1 MLSFKRWL
9 ERVLLV
15 LMAMMLITMVCL
27 MLWQVAARYLLG
39 VPALYTEETLRFLM
53 IWMALI
59 GAAYCF
65 GDNKHLS
72 LDLIPS
78 LLPEKVG
85 RILYLINALVVLAF
99 AGLVLLWGGWNAS
112 MSALNQMSP
121 IMQVPMGYA
130 YLILPISA
138 ILIFVLQLINVF
150 LIMTGRLRLPYAKS
164 SAEES

>member
-15 LMAMMLITMVCL
+15 LMAMMLIAMVCL
-27 MLWQVAARYLLG
+27 MLWQVTTRYLLG

-53 IWMALI
+53 IWMALT

-65 GDNKHLS
+65 GTNRHLA

-78 LLPEKVG
+78 LLPEKAG
-85 RILYLINALVVLAF
+85 RVLYLINSVVVLVF
-99 AGLVLLWGGWNAS
+99 AGFVLLLGGWKAS
-112 MSALNQMSP
+112 LSALTQMSP
-121 IMQVPMGYA
+121 IMQIPMGYA
-130 YLILPISA
+130 YSILPISA
-138 ILIFVLQLINVF
+138 VIIFILQILNVF

-164 SAEES
+164 GVGGL